1 MKKLRIPI
9 LLLLLLL
16 FSLAASNLAYTGPGD
31 RTVVGGGHICWRV
44 KLVSDGSIVT
54 HSCDY
59 ADIKPY
65 EGDPL
70 YRIIPYHTD
79 IIYAPASISAAYTCS
94 NPGNNGWC
102 KSINPIVYTVYEPIP
117 GQMITIV
124 EDSGG
129 TVCTINS
136 ASGSCSFYP
145 PFLSHSWQR
154 WAVSSWGD
162 TSLAVTTD
170 TKIDNIL
177 PSIVWHISS
186 GGSYLAPLNV
196 IAGAVDFESSL
207 ASLDISLDGGST
219 WLPFNATFALSV
231 RTYNIEIRAIDYAGN
246 VRINTVSNISVYAPT
261 NTATFTPTNT
271 ATFTRTTHPT
281 RTNTA
286 TIAPTFTPTNTATFT
301 PTNTA
306 TFTPTNTA
314 TFTPT
319 NTATFTPTNTATFTP
334 TNTAT
339 LTPTNTA
346 TFVPTNTAVRYIP
359 ATATFFPWWTVTNTA
374 TPSSTP
380 TATRTKRPSPTNT
393 ATLAPPLPTVT
404 PEPPAPLA
412 PVTPRVGW
420 ASVGLLALWL
430 AFTSAALADPRHYS
444 LRLLRETMT
453 KIQKQ

>member
-319 NTATFTPTNTATFTP
+319 NTATFT
-334 TNTAT
+334 
-339 LTPTNTA
+339 
-346 TFVPTNTAVRYIP
+346 
-359 ATATFFPWWTVTNTA
+359 
-374 TPSSTP
+374 
-380 TATRTKRPSPTNT
+380 
-393 ATLAPPLPTVT
+393 
-404 PEPPAPLA
+404 
-412 PVTPRVGW
+412 
-420 ASVGLLALWL
+420 
-430 AFTSAALADPRHYS
+430 
-444 LRLLRETMT
+444 
-453 KIQKQ
+453 